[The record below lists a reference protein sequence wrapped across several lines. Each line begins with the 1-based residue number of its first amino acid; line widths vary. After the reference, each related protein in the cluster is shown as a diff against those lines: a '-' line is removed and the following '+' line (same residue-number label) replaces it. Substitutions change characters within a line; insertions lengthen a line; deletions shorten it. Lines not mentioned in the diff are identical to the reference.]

1 MKLCRTAGLALAGW
15 YLLYPPWSANK
26 NAIDPKLPLARWYEV
41 GTFDSLSDCETQK
54 AKVLEDLD
62 RHTHN
67 PDMNKVVAQLK
78 LRPQARCVAAD
89 DPQLKDR

>member
-15 YLLYPPWSANK
+15 YLLYPPWSTNK
-26 NAIDPKLPLARWYEV
+26 NAIDPTLPLARWYEV
-41 GTFDSLSDCETQK
+41 GTFDSAARCEAHK
-54 AKVLEDLD
+54 IKVLEDVD
-62 RHTHN
+62 QHTHN
-67 PDMNKVVAQLK
+67 PDLNKVVAQLR